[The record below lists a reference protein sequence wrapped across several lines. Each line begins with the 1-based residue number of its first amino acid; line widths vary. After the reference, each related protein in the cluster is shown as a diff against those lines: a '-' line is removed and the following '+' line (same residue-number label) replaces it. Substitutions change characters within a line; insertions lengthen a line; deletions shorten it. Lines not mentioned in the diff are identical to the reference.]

1 MELFSLLAKLTLDKK
16 DYEKAIEE
24 AKGEGSFDIEDPS
37 LGLDK
42 TEFDE
47 GIKEAEDTD
56 VEGPDDPDLGLDKT
70 AFDTT
75 VTEAEATEV
84 DDPEDPDLGLDKT
97 NFDTA
102 VEEAESTEVDDP
114 EDPDLGLDKTDFD
127 TVVDEAES
135 TDVDDPE
142 EPSLGLDTEEFD
154 AGVKDAEENGSML
167 GEVLNGIF
175 ENVKGALVT
184 TGIVAAVTGVVS
196 ALKEGVE
203 LAKNHGDEIDKQSQK
218 MGISAKAYQEWSY
231 ALTLSGASIT
241 DLNKGLKTWRTSIGD
256 EKKEANLIEAFEA
269 LGISADDAFSQI
281 EKAAAGKGTLDK
293 LLDQVITGLSDY
305 DEGDRGRIM
314 KLLFGNSSTELMALL
329 GQTGEEIHAA
339 LQEADDLGLVMTDE
353 EVKNAAAYMD
363 ATTRMDQSLSALKES
378 FVSEIIPI
386 LTDAANWLA
395 NIVSMFNWRTGDKS
409 LADQFNE
416 LDQSV
421 ASSITSLEERE
432 ATAKKLLESISE
444 LGDYWTLDDKGK
456 KTWDTLAQEL
466 IKLYPELDGV
476 IDTNSK
482 TIKGNTDEITKNIEE
497 WTKLEEQRLLDEN
510 LAAKRAAIANQYAN
524 ALDKE
529 VQAEVKSAEA
539 EGKKTTALSKLYE
552 YFKTGAGKAYGAKIF
567 EGTDG
572 TEFTEEMYR
581 KNEGLIKSLLTES
594 GYRDSTVKAAV
605 DAWSDLED
613 EADNLRKEAA
623 KMTEEADK
631 ASQEYEKY
639 ADALAKKLGI
649 TTSETDNAT
658 LSAQKLK
665 ETIDSIPD
673 KKSVTLDV
681 LYNRLMTHA
690 IGSAYIP
697 YDNYP
702 ALLHRGEKIL
712 TATEAR
718 HGTDVDVSNL
728 EDRIV
733 AAIEKGLAEATV
745 NAYMDGTL
753 MTREVS
759 DRIARENAARRY
771 G

>member
-127 TVVDEAES
+127 TVVEEAES

-142 EPSLGLDTEEFD
+142 KPSLGLDTEEFD

-167 GEVLNGIF
+167 GEVLNSIF

-184 TGIVAAVTGVVS
+184 TGIVAAVTGVVN

-231 ALTLSGASIT
+231 ALNLSGASIT
-241 DLNKGLKTWRTSIGD
+241 DLNTGLKTWRTSIGD

-329 GQTGEEIHAA
+329 GQTGDEIHAA

-363 ATTRMDQSLSALKES
+363 ATTRLDQSLSALKES
-378 FVSEIIPI
+378 FVAEIIPI

-395 NIVSMFNWRTGDKS
+395 EIVSMFNWRTGDKS

-444 LGDYWTLDDKGK
+444 LGDYWTLDDKGQ
-456 KTWDTLAQEL
+456 KTWDTLAEEL
-466 IKLYPELDGV
+466 IKLYPELDKY

-510 LAAKRAAIANQYAN
+510 LAAKRSAIANQYAT

-529 VQAEVKSAEA
+529 VEAELKEAEA
-539 EGKKTTALSKLYE
+539 EGKRITAIRDINGYLKQLGYEELSENASYDQIKEAQSLIKQSNPFDAGYQRRVENLTNDYEFALSEAEDLRE
-552 YFKTGAGKAYGAKIF
+552 T
-567 EGTDG
+567 
-572 TEFTEEMYR
+572 
-581 KNEGLIKSLLTES
+581 
-594 GYRDSTVKAAV
+594 ST
-605 DAWSDLED
+605 
-613 EADNLRKEAA
+613 

-639 ADALAKKLGI
+639 AEALAKKLGI
-649 TTSETDNAT
+649 TINDTEEAT
-658 LSAQKLK
+658 KRAK
-665 ETIDSIPD
+665 ELRDAINSIPD
-673 KKSVTLDV
+673 YKRITLMEEKM
-681 LYNRLMTHA
+681 NRHA
-690 IGSAYIP
+690 IGSAYVP

-702 ALLHRGEKIL
+702 ALLHRGEKVL

-718 HGTDVDVSNL
+718 QGGTDVDISNL

-733 AAIEKGLAEATV
+733 SAIEKGLAEATV
-745 NAYMDGTL
+745 NAYLDGAKV
-753 MTREVS
+753 TRDVS
-759 DRIARENAARRY
+759 DRLARENASRRY

>member
-84 DDPEDPDLGLDKT
+84 DDPDDPDLGLDKT

-127 TVVDEAES
+127 TVVEEAES

-142 EPSLGLDTEEFD
+142 KPSLGLDTEEFNT
-154 AGVKDAEENGSML
+154 GVKDAEENGSML

-256 EKKEANLIEAFEA
+256 EKKEANLIEAFKA

-329 GQTGEEIHAA
+329 GQTGAEIHAA

-363 ATTRMDQSLSALKES
+363 ATTRLDQSLSALKES
-378 FVSEIIPI
+378 FAAEIIPI

-395 NIVSMFNWRTGDKS
+395 QIVSMFNWRTGDKS

-444 LGDYWTLDDKGK
+444 LGDYWTLDDKGQ
-456 KTWDTLAQEL
+456 KTWDTLAEEL

-482 TIKGNTDEITKNIEE
+482 TIKGNTDEISKNIEE

-510 LAAKRAAIANQYAN
+510 LAAKRSAIANQYAT

-529 VQAEVKSAEA
+529 VEAEVKEAEA
-539 EGKKTTALSKLYE
+539 
-552 YFKTGAGKAYGAKIF
+552 AGKRAVAIEQVNDVIKKNEELRSAVIGAF
-567 EGTDG
+567 GTDTLTAENANDILNFIRDQG
-572 TEFTEEMYR
+572 FQTMGMDALDEWVELQ
-581 KNEGLIKSLLTES
+581 NEAE
-594 GYRDSTVKAAV
+594 
-605 DAWSDLED
+605 
-613 EADNLRKEAA
+613 NLRKKANE
-623 KMTEEADK
+623 MTEEADK
-631 ASQEYEKY
+631 ASEEYEKY
-639 ADALAKKLGI
+639 AEALAKKLGI
-649 TTSETDNAT
+649 TINDTEEAT
-658 LSAQKLK
+658 KRAK
-665 ETIDSIPD
+665 ELRDAINSIPD
-673 KKSVTLDV
+673 YKRITLMEEKM
-681 LYNRLMTHA
+681 NRHA
-690 IGSAYIP
+690 IGSAYVP

-702 ALLHRGEKIL
+702 ALLHRGEKVL

-718 HGTDVDVSNL
+718 QGGTDVDISNL

-745 NAYMDGTL
+745 NAYLDGAKV
-753 MTREVS
+753 TRDVS
-759 DRIARENAARRY
+759 DRLARENASRRY